1 MVSLLLLVAL
11 VAAVFVGFNIGGSST
26 GVAWGPPVGARITS
40 KTGAAALMTV
50 FVFLGGWTVGRN
62 VIATLGG
69 DLVPQTIFST
79 EASIVVLGFIGLGM
93 LLANL
98 YGVPVSTSMTAV
110 GAIAGLGLATGEL
123 DYGVLGSIMVW
134 WAIAP
139 VLGFWFGVI
148 IGRYLYSY
156 LDQKFALEQ
165 SSGPLHARPVGNPPD
180 AGTGAWN
187 HPREAVSTVVV
198 LAIACYMSFSAG
210 ASNVAN
216 AVAPLVGGGL
226 IGTGNA
232 VILATVAIGVGA
244 FTIARRTMESVGN
257 DLTDLPLLAATIV
270 MVVAASITTV
280 ASALGIPM
288 SLALS
293 TVMCIVGLG
302 WGRAT
307 RPTGAVDLARGDVK
321 TDISVDAITAE
332 TGDEVDPVGEEDPG
346 TSRTPSSCSI
356 LVSRSVRRVLDYRPL
371 YRDGA
376 LLPGVPGA
384 PDCRN
389 RLTAMGGVA
398 HWWRLKIPRA
408 RSPVLNMQIC
418 SPPNSWV
425 GRSKSTPCALRLL
438 PVEVECAVGSVLDWW
453 P

>member
-26 GVAWGPPVGARITS
+26 GVAWGPPVGANIMS
-40 KTGAAALMTV
+40 KTGAAALMTG

-62 VIATLGG
+62 VIDTLGG
-69 DLVPQTIFST
+69 DLVPQTIFSPA
-79 EASIVVLGFIGLGM
+79 ASIVVLAFIGLGM
-93 LLANL
+93 LFANL

-148 IGRYLYSY
+148 FGRYLYDY
-156 LDQKFALEQ
+156 LDQKVALEQ
-165 SSGPLHARPVGNPPD
+165 SSGPLLTLNRSGVLPTPKLGP
-180 AGTGAWN
+180 GTT
-187 HPREAVSTVVV
+187 PREAVSTVVV
-198 LAIACYMSFSAG
+198 IGIACYMSFSAG

-216 AVAPLVGGGL
+216 AVAPLVGGDL
-226 IGTGNA
+226 IGVNNA
-232 VILATVAIGVGA
+232 VILGTVAIGIGA

-257 DLTDLPLLAATIV
+257 DLTELPLLAATIV

-307 RPTGAVDLARGDVK
+307 RPTGAGDLVK
-321 TDISVDAITAE
+321 GNIETDISVDAITHE
-332 TGDEVDPVGEEDPG
+332 TGDEVSRVGEEEPG
-346 TSRTPSSCSI
+346 GVQDAQQLFDPSSVVRFVAFWIIGPSI
-356 LVSRSVRRVLDYRPL
+356 ATALSYVAFL
-371 YRDGA
+371 
-376 LLPGVPGA
+376 LLPIAG
-384 PDCRN
+384 
-389 RLTAMGGVA
+389 T
-398 HWWRLKIPRA
+398 
-408 RSPVLNMQIC
+408 
-418 SPPNSWV
+418 
-425 GRSKSTPCALRLL
+425 T
-438 PVEVECAVGSVLDWW
+438 
-453 P
+453 